1 MNSNTARTTAQAPTG
16 WTSHRALTAALDTW
30 VATEEPATDRTLA
43 SLGLPDEETLIRALF
58 QRWTTTFEACLD
70 VQVELGE
77 NTGLEAVSAAY
88 ARAATHRP
96 ADWARLRR
104 EAEHPLVAELTRRQH
119 LRVARAAGLLRGRDV
134 EEAVTEIAETIAAN
148 GPGNVVPLRWTRL
161 RSAFRT
167 SSSRTGVPA

>member
-1 MNSNTARTTAQAPTG
+1 MNSSAARSSAQPQTG

-30 VATEEPATDRTLA
+30 VALDEPATDRMLA

-77 NTGLEAVSAAY
+77 KTGLDAVSAAY
-88 ARAATHRP
+88 TRAASHRP

-104 EAEHPLVAELTRRQH
+104 EQEHPVLVELTRRQN
-119 LRVARAAGLLRGRDV
+119 LRVARAVGLLRGRDV
-134 EEAVTEIAETIAAN
+134 EEAVAEVAATIAAS
-148 GPGNVVPLRWTRL
+148 GPGNVVPMRWSRL
-161 RSAFRT
+161 RSAFRGG
-167 SSSRTGVPA
+167 SRVPA